1 VDQREEMITKYME
14 LVEQVVRKFAYTSL
28 PPRIDEDDLRSEAL
42 LALIKSVDTYNPNR
56 GVPFEVYAYRNMRN
70 AVVDFLRK
78 QGYFSRAQYDKYKAL
93 EEKYMNGEITEE
105 EFDAVEGV
113 AELSLESYIHRIYEE
128 MPDKSNIE
136 RELAREE
143 LIKAL
148 AEAIRS
154 LPEKERLIVTL
165 RYYEGLAFKE
175 IARVLDISPS
185 RVSQLHTRAMI
196 HLKKF
201 LEERFGGIPTL

>member
-1 VDQREEMITKYME
+1 MDQREEMITKYME

-113 AELSLESYIHRIYEE
+113 AELSLEVFYC
-128 MPDKSNIE
+128 
-136 RELAREE
+136 L
-143 LIKAL
+143 
-148 AEAIRS
+148 
-154 LPEKERLIVTL
+154 
-165 RYYEGLAFKE
+165 
-175 IARVLDISPS
+175 
-185 RVSQLHTRAMI
+185 LHM
-196 HLKKF
+196 
-201 LEERFGGIPTL
+201 GIIT